1 MYVLHT
7 HVWLCYTFNIKMH
20 IYNLSYTN
28 PRIINGCELSC
39 FYDFKITSDKFYQ
52 HDYIIFSIQF
62 LKLILF
68 LG

>member
-1 MYVLHT
+1 
-7 HVWLCYTFNIKMH
+7 MH
-20 IYNLSYTN
+20 IYILSFTN
-28 PRIINGCELSC
+28 PRIINDCELPC